1 MSSTLVS
8 VVDVPLRP
16 DPDALEAAIARGS
29 DALRQAQARDGYWRF
44 DLEAD
49 CSITAEYVLMM
60 HFMDEIDGPLEGKLA
75 AHLRAKQE
83 KHGGWGLYP
92 GSDCDL
98 SCSVKAYYA
107 LKLAGDDANAE
118 HMVRA
123 RKAILARGGA
133 ARANVFTRITLA
145 LFEQIPWRGCPFLPV
160 EIVLLPRWFPFHLTK
175 VSYWSRTVMVPLA
188 ILCSLKRRARN
199 PRRVNVRELF
209 VTSPELEKEYF
220 PARSTLSRA
229 FAALDALGRRSE
241 PRIPDAARRR
251 ALLRATRW
259 FTARLNG
266 TDGLGGIFPAMV
278 NAYEALAALGYGY
291 DHPYRVQA
299 REALRKLLVVEG
311 DRAYCQPC
319 VSPVWDT
326 ALATL
331 ALQEVG
337 DQASTAS
344 AGRALDWMV
353 SKQLRDDEPGDWRAI
368 RPGVH
373 GGGWAFQFANPHY
386 PDLDD
391 TAAVA
396 WALSRASRPER
407 YRRSMASAVEWIVG
421 MQSRN
426 GGFGAFDA
434 DNTARYL
441 NQIPFA
447 DHGAL
452 LDPPTS
458 NVSAR
463 CALALARHGRPE
475 HRFAL
480 TRCLA
485 FVRSEQEP
493 AGSWFGQWGTNYVYG
508 TWSVLTALELA
519 GGAANAPIIARA
531 AAWLKATQNP
541 DGGWGEGC
549 ASYYDNGCVSRRDP
563 STACQTAWAVLGLLA
578 AGEVRS
584 AEVRRGIAY
593 LLARQDRDGDGL
605 WDDPWFNAP
614 GFPRVFYLKY
624 HGYAKYFP
632 LWALARYRALSP
644 GAVEEGRRA

>member
-1 MSSTLVS
+1 MSSSLVS
-8 VVDVPLRP
+8 VIDIESQP
-16 DPDALEAAIARGS
+16 DPSALEAGIARAS
-29 DALRQAQARDGYWRF
+29 KALIAQQDSEGYWRF

-49 CSITAEYVLMM
+49 CTITAEYILMM
-60 HFMDEIDGPLEGKLA
+60 HFMDEIDPSLQGRLA
-75 AHLRAKQE
+75 KHLRAKQE
-83 KHGGWGLYP
+83 AHGGWGLFH
-92 GSDCDL
+92 GGAFDL
-98 SCSVKAYYA
+98 SCSVKCYYA
-107 LKLAGDDANAE
+107 LKMSGESPEAA

-123 RKAILARGGA
+123 KRAILAHGGA
-133 ARANVFTRITLA
+133 AKANVFTRITLA

-188 ILCSLKRRARN
+188 ILCSLKLRARN
-199 PRRVNVRELF
+199 PRRVDIRELF
-209 VTSPELEKEYF
+209 VTPPEKEKEYF

-229 FAALDALGRRSE
+229 FAALDAIGRKSE
-241 PRIPDAARRR
+241 ARIPNAARRR

-299 REALRKLLVVEG
+299 REALKKLLVIGEET
-311 DRAYCQPC
+311 AYCQPC

-337 DQASTAS
+337 DEAAEV
-344 AGRALDWMV
+344 AADRALDWCV
-353 SKQLRDDEPGDWRAI
+353 SKQLKEAQPGDWRDV
-368 RPGVH
+368 RPGVR

-391 TAAVA
+391 TSAVA
-396 WALSRASRPER
+396 WAMSQSGSRAR
-407 YRRSMASAVEWIVG
+407 YKESMASAAEWIVG

-458 NVSAR
+458 DVSAR
-463 CALALARHGRPE
+463 CALALARYGRPE

-485 FVRSEQEP
+485 FLRDEQEP
-493 AGSWFGQWGTNYVYG
+493 AGSWFGRWGTNYVYG
-508 TWSVLTALELA
+508 TWSVLTALEQA
-519 GGAANAPIIARA
+519 GGPADRAVIARG
-531 AAWLKATQNP
+531 AAWLKNRQNA
-541 DGGWGEGC
+541 DGGWGESNE
-549 ASYYDNGCVSRRDP
+549 SYWDQGCVSRRDP
-563 STACQTAWAVLGLLA
+563 STACQTAWGVLGLLA
-578 AGEVRS
+578 AGEVDS
-584 AEVRRGIAY
+584 AAVRRGVAY
-593 LLARQDRDGDGL
+593 LLSRQDADGQ

-614 GFPRVFYLKY
+614 GFPRVFFLKY

-632 LWALARYRALSP
+632 LWALARYRTLTRS
-644 GAVEEGRRA
+644 GAAA

>member
-1 MSSTLVS
+1 MSSSLVS
-8 VVDVPLRP
+8 VIDIESQP
-16 DPDALEAAIARGS
+16 DPSALEAGIARAS
-29 DALRQAQARDGYWRF
+29 KALIAQQDSEGYWRF

-49 CSITAEYVLMM
+49 CTITAEYILMM
-60 HFMDEIDGPLEGKLA
+60 HFMDEIDPSLQGRLA
-75 AHLRAKQE
+75 KHLRAKQE
-83 KHGGWGLYP
+83 AHGGWGLFH
-92 GSDCDL
+92 GGAFDL
-98 SCSVKAYYA
+98 SCSVKCYYA
-107 LKLAGDDANAE
+107 LKMAGESPEAP
-118 HMVRA
+118 HMMRA
-123 RKAILARGGA
+123 KRAILAHGGA
-133 ARANVFTRITLA
+133 AKANVFTRITLA

-188 ILCSLKRRARN
+188 ILCSLKLRARN
-199 PRRVNVRELF
+199 PRRVDIRELF
-209 VTSPELEKEYF
+209 VTPPEKEKEYF

-229 FAALDALGRRSE
+229 FAALDAIGRKSE
-241 PRIPDAARRR
+241 ARIPNGARRR

-299 REALRKLLVVEG
+299 REALKKLLVVGEET
-311 DRAYCQPC
+311 AYCQPC

-337 DQASTAS
+337 DES
-344 AGRALDWMV
+344 AEVAADRALDWCV
-353 SKQLRDDEPGDWRAI
+353 SKQLKEAQPGDWRDV
-368 RPGVH
+368 RPGVR

-391 TAAVA
+391 TSAVA
-396 WALSRASRPER
+396 WAMSQSGSRAR
-407 YRRSMASAVEWIVG
+407 YKESMASAAEWIVG

-458 NVSAR
+458 DVSAR
-463 CALALARHGRPE
+463 CALALARYGRPE

-485 FVRSEQEP
+485 FLRDEQEP
-493 AGSWFGQWGTNYVYG
+493 AGSWFGRWGTNYVYG
-508 TWSVLTALELA
+508 TWSVLTALEQA
-519 GGAANAPIIARA
+519 GGPADRAVIARG
-531 AAWLKATQNP
+531 AAWLKNRQNA
-541 DGGWGEGC
+541 DGGWGESNE
-549 ASYYDNGCVSRRDP
+549 SYWDQGCVSRRDP
-563 STACQTAWAVLGLLA
+563 STACQTAWGVLGLLA
-578 AGEVRS
+578 AGEVDS
-584 AEVRRGIAY
+584 AAVRRGVAY
-593 LLARQDRDGDGL
+593 LLSRQDADGQ

-614 GFPRVFYLKY
+614 GFPRVFFLKY

-632 LWALARYRALSP
+632 LWALARYRTLTRS
-644 GAVEEGRRA
+644 GAAA

>member
-1 MSSTLVS
+1 MSSSLVS
-8 VVDVPLRP
+8 VIDIESQP
-16 DPDALEAAIARGS
+16 DPSALEAGIARAS
-29 DALRQAQARDGYWRF
+29 KALIAQQDSEGYWRF

-49 CSITAEYVLMM
+49 CTITAEYILMM
-60 HFMDEIDGPLEGKLA
+60 HFMDEIDPSLQGRLA
-75 AHLRAKQE
+75 KHLRAKQE
-83 KHGGWGLYP
+83 AHGGWGLFH
-92 GSDCDL
+92 GGAFDL
-98 SCSVKAYYA
+98 SCSVKCYYA
-107 LKLAGDDANAE
+107 LKMAGESPEAPY
-118 HMVRA
+118 MLRA
-123 RKAILARGGA
+123 KRAILAHGGA
-133 ARANVFTRITLA
+133 AKANVFTRITLA

-188 ILCSLKRRARN
+188 ILCSLKLRARN
-199 PRRVNVRELF
+199 PRRVDIRELF
-209 VTSPELEKEYF
+209 VTPPEKEKEYF

-229 FAALDALGRRSE
+229 FAALDAIGRKSE
-241 PRIPDAARRR
+241 ARIPNAARRR

-299 REALRKLLVVEG
+299 REALKKLLVIGEET
-311 DRAYCQPC
+311 AYCQPC

-337 DQASTAS
+337 DEAAEV
-344 AGRALDWMV
+344 AADRALDWCV
-353 SKQLRDDEPGDWRAI
+353 SKQLKEAQPGDWRDV
-368 RPGVH
+368 RPGVR

-391 TAAVA
+391 TSAVA
-396 WALSRASRPER
+396 WAMSQSGSRAR
-407 YRRSMASAVEWIVG
+407 YKESMASAAEWIVG

-458 NVSAR
+458 DVSAR
-463 CALALARHGRPE
+463 CALALARYGRPE

-485 FVRSEQEP
+485 FLRDEQEP
-493 AGSWFGQWGTNYVYG
+493 AGSWFGRWGTNYVYG
-508 TWSVLTALELA
+508 TWSVLTALEQA
-519 GGAANAPIIARA
+519 GGPADRAVIARG
-531 AAWLKATQNP
+531 AAWLKNRQNA
-541 DGGWGEGC
+541 DGGWGESNE
-549 ASYYDNGCVSRRDP
+549 SYWDQGCVSRRDP
-563 STACQTAWAVLGLLA
+563 STACQTAWGVLGLLA
-578 AGEVRS
+578 AGEVDS
-584 AEVRRGIAY
+584 AAVRRGVAY
-593 LLARQDRDGDGL
+593 LLSRQDADGQ

-614 GFPRVFYLKY
+614 GFPRVFFLKY

-632 LWALARYRALSP
+632 LWALARYRTLTRS
-644 GAVEEGRRA
+644 GAAA

>member
-1 MSSTLVS
+1 MSSSLVS
-8 VVDVPLRP
+8 VIDIESQP
-16 DPDALEAAIARGS
+16 DPGALEAAIARASG
-29 DALRQAQARDGYWRF
+29 ALIAQQDPEGYWRF

-49 CSITAEYVLMM
+49 CTITAEYILMM
-60 HFMDEIDGPLEGKLA
+60 NFMDEIETSLQARLA

-83 KHGGWGLYP
+83 AHGGWGLFH
-92 GSDCDL
+92 GGAFDL
-98 SCSVKAYYA
+98 SCSVKCYYA
-107 LKLAGDDANAE
+107 LKMAGESPEAPY
-118 HMVRA
+118 MLRA
-123 RKAILARGGA
+123 KRAILAHGGA
-133 ARANVFTRITLA
+133 AKANVFTRITLA

-188 ILCSLKRRARN
+188 ILCSLKLRARN
-199 PRRVNVRELF
+199 PRRVDIRELF
-209 VTSPELEKEYF
+209 VTPPEKEKEYF

-229 FAALDALGRRSE
+229 FAALDAIGRKSE
-241 PRIPDAARRR
+241 ARIPNAARRR
-251 ALLRATRW
+251 ALLHATRW

-299 REALRKLLVVEG
+299 REALKKLLVVGKET
-311 DRAYCQPC
+311 AYCQPC

-337 DQASTAS
+337 DEAADTA
-344 AGRALDWMV
+344 ADRALDWCV
-353 SKQLRDDEPGDWRAI
+353 SKQLKEDQPGDWRDV
-368 RPGVH
+368 RPGVR

-391 TAAVA
+391 TSAVA
-396 WALSRASRPER
+396 WAMSQSGARAR
-407 YRRSMASAVEWIVG
+407 YNESMASAAEWIVG

-458 NVSAR
+458 DVSAR
-463 CALALARHGRPE
+463 CALALSRYGRPE

-480 TRCLA
+480 MRCLA
-485 FVRSEQEP
+485 FLRDEQEP
-493 AGSWFGQWGTNYVYG
+493 AGSWFGRWGTNYVYG
-508 TWSVLTALELA
+508 TWSVLVALEQA
-519 GGAANAPIIARA
+519 GGAADRTVIARG
-531 AAWLKATQNP
+531 AAWLENRQNA
-541 DGGWGEGC
+541 DGGWGESNE
-549 ASYYDNGCVSRRDP
+549 SYWDQGCVSRRDP
-563 STACQTAWAVLGLLA
+563 STACQTAWGVLGLLA
-578 AGEVRS
+578 AGEVDS
-584 AEVRRGIAY
+584 VAVRRGIAY
-593 LLARQDRDGDGL
+593 LLARQDADGQ

-614 GFPRVFYLKY
+614 GFPRVFFLKY

-632 LWALARYRALSP
+632 LWALARYRTLT
-644 GAVEEGRRA
+644 RAGVAA